1 VTSIAAPGRARTAA
15 AHEAFGAADYRPIA
29 TFVTNRAAMEHP
41 SKAARPKRS
50 SHVKLLWACLALLVL
65 LVALGF
71 LGVGAGGPAGSQ
83 LNQLN
88 RSQAPTAVSP

>member
-1 VTSIAAPGRARTAA
+1 
-15 AHEAFGAADYRPIA
+15 
-29 TFVTNRAAMEHP
+29 MEHP
-41 SKAARPKRS
+41 SKAAPPKRS
-50 SHVKLLWACLALLVL
+50 SQATWRWACLVLLVL

-83 LNQLN
+83 LNQLD